1 MKLKEFHGFVL
12 KVLSQKNY
20 FLTFLFSGLLIFFIL
35 WKFTL
40 KTVANQ
46 EFGILV
52 LMSGVNF
59 VFVDMILLALISFM
73 FGIFSALMFYKIKK
87 VREVSKVGFLGSL
100 GLVIG
105 MFGAGCATCG
115 AFLFSLLGM
124 PLALMYF
131 PFGGLE
137 LKALSVVWIYFSSFL
152 MVKGMV

>member
-1 MKLKEFHGFVL
+1 MKFKEFHSFVL
-12 KVLSQKNY
+12 KVLSQRNY
-20 FLTFLFSGLLIFFIL
+20 FLIFLFSGFFVFFIL

-52 LMSGVNF
+52 LMSGVNL
-59 VFVDMILLALISFM
+59 VFVDMILLTLISLM
-73 FGIFSALMFYKIKK
+73 FGIFSALVFYKIKK
-87 VREVSKVGFLGSL
+87 VSEVSKVGFFGSF
-100 GLVIG
+100 GLIIG

-124 PLALMYF
+124 PLALMYL
-131 PFGGLE
+131 PFRGLE

-152 MVKGMV
+152 VTREMI